1 LKKVSAIIHAYKLDD
16 VKLALL
22 SVGVIGLTVSD
33 LKSFGTPKGST
44 TRYRGNE
51 YKVDFVS
58 KLKIEAVI
66 EDSLVAIV
74 MQEVSLAAR
83 TGNIG
88 DGKIFVSPVEQI
100 IRIRTKETGIAAI

>member
-1 LKKVSAIIHAYKLDD
+1 MKKVSAIIHSYKLDD

-22 SVGVIGLTVSD
+22 SVGVIGLTVCD
-33 LKSFGTPKGST
+33 IKSFGSPKGSN

-58 KLKIEAVI
+58 KLKIEAII
-66 EDSLVAIV
+66 EDSLVEIV
-74 MQEVSLAAR
+74 VQEISLAAR

-100 IRIRTKETGIAAI
+100 IRIRTQETGIAAI

>member
-1 LKKVSAIIHAYKLDD
+1 LKKVSAIIHSHKLDD

-22 SVGVIGLTVSD
+22 SIGVIGLTVTD
-33 LKSFGTPKGST
+33 IRSFGSSKSST

-51 YKVDFVS
+51 YKVDFAS
-58 KLKIEAVI
+58 KLKVEAVV
-66 EDSLVAIV
+66 EDSLVDV
-74 MQEVSLAAR
+74 VTQEISLAAR

-88 DGKIFVSPVEQI
+88 DGKIFVSSVEQI

>member
-1 LKKVSAIIHAYKLDD
+1 LKKVSAIIHAHKLDE

-58 KLKIEAVI
+58 KLKVEAVI
-66 EDSLVAIV
+66 EDSLVAIIV
-74 MQEVSLAAR
+74 QEVSLAAR